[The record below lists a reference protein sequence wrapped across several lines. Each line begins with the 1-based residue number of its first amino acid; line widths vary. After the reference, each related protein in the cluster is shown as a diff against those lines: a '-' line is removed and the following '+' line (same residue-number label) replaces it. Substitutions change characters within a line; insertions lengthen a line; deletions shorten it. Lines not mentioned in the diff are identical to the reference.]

1 MQHYPE
7 NVSGNFLKLRNKL
20 ISSVGKAIGDYA
32 MIQDGDTILVCMSGG
47 KDSHALLRILL
58 ALQDRAPVDFKL
70 IAMNLDQKQPGF
82 PEHVLP
88 AYFEKLGVDYR
99 IVEADTYSIVKEKV
113 PEGKTTCSLCSRLR
127 RGIIYRTAQELGANK
142 IALGHHRDDIVQTL
156 FLNMFFGAKLK
167 AMPPKLATDQGEFIV
182 IRPLAYCAEKDIAA
196 YARGMQFPIIPCDLC
211 GSQENLQRQNI
222 KAMLQAWELEY
233 PGRTEKIFRAL
244 TNVAPSHLADTQ
256 LFDFRGL
263 SSKASEEDPLFGDMD
278 QDAALSF
285 SGSKGNRIEFVRK
298 HAETPAS

>member
-1 MQHYPE
+1 M
-7 NVSGNFLKLRNKL
+7 R
-20 ISSVGKAIGDYA
+20 
-32 MIQDGDTILVCMSGG
+32 LV
-47 KDSHALLRILL
+47 
-58 ALQDRAPVDFKL
+58 
-70 IAMNLDQKQPGF
+70 
-82 PEHVLP
+82 
-88 AYFEKLGVDYR
+88 
-99 IVEADTYSIVKEKV
+99 
-113 PEGKTTCSLCSRLR
+113 
-127 RGIIYRTAQELGANK
+127 IIYRTPNELVANK

-211 GSQENLQRQNI
+211 GSQENLQRQTI

-256 LFDFRGL
+256 LFDFKGL
-263 SSKASEEDPLFGDMD
+263 SSQASEEDPLFGDMD

-285 SGSKGNRIEFVRK
+285 AGSEGNRIEFVRK
-298 HAETPAS
+298 RA